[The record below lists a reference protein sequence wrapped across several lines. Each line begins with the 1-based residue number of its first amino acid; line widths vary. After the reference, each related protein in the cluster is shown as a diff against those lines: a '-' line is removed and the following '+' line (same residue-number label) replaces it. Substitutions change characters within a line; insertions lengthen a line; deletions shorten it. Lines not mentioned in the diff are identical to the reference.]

1 MQNVAQ
7 DEKLPWIVDRQEF
20 GWKKS
25 QKIIEFFQEIYK
37 I

>member
-7 DEKLPWIVDRQEF
+7 DEKLPQIVDRQEF

-25 QKIIEFFQEIYK
+25 HKITEL
-37 I
+37 